1 VYKESDVRDQNK
13 NRSAIVFTVW
23 RTCAIWSA
31 AAVGLALINCP
42 VAGAQATASSKQL
55 TVERIYAS
63 PSLSGYLT
71 DGVEWSPDGKRVSF
85 FQDDSQD
92 SSKTALWTMDAST
105 GEKSVLVDGAK
116 LSTLLRPEASAAIQ
130 STGLGRVTPENYFW
144 APDGNALLFKSGGR
158 LVWLDLRSMTAKTL
172 LDSSTNVSDPK
183 ISPDS
188 TWVSYLQNENIWL
201 VSVATGAAKQL
212 TTSGSEDLLKGQL
225 DWVYP
230 EELDLGTA
238 YWWSPDS
245 RKIAFLEFDEKPVTK
260 YPVVDMNAALEMTR
274 YPQAGEANPIVRVGV
289 QPIAGGEPK
298 WIDTGANTD
307 IYIPRV
313 DWVPDGKSLLIERI
327 DRTQKQ
333 LDLLLADAA
342 TAESHA
348 ILSETDPYWINV
360 SDLPIRFFADGK
372 RFLWSSERSGFCHL
386 YIYDTSGKMLDQ
398 LTSGDW
404 QVSGSEGFGPSVGDH
419 LELDERGGYVDFIS
433 NKDNAIE
440 QQVYRVS
447 LKDKTVTRATT
458 QAGVH
463 VPLLAPGGGAFVDTF
478 SDAMTP
484 PRQSLMRMDGTEVAA
499 INRNPVP
506 ELADYHLSPVEFLS
520 VRAEDGTELHA
531 SMIKPPDFDPAEK
544 YPVIVYVYGGP
555 DVQNVTNAWGYDEFL
570 WHEMMA
576 EKGYL
581 IFSLDNRGSYG
592 RGHRFETPL
601 YHHFGKVELA
611 DQLAGAN
618 YLKTLPYVDAS
629 RIGIYG
635 SSYGGYMTLEAMFAA
650 GDVFKAGAAV
660 APVSDWRLYD
670 TIYTE
675 RYMGRPQDNAAGYD
689 DSSPVNLT
697 ATLKGKLMLAHGTGD
712 DNVHFAN
719 TAEVLNKLILQ
730 GTYASDLVILP
741 GRGHGMEDVPAR
753 IELFNELTKFFL
765 QNL

>member
-1 VYKESDVRDQNK
+1 
-13 NRSAIVFTVW
+13 
-23 RTCAIWSA
+23 
-31 AAVGLALINCP
+31 
-42 VAGAQATASSKQL
+42 
-55 TVERIYAS
+55 
-63 PSLSGYLT
+63 
-71 DGVEWSPDGKRVSF
+71 
-85 FQDDSQD
+85 
-92 SSKTALWTMDAST
+92 MDAST